1 MSAHKH
7 DIDVKKTA
15 ARVLDAVLALGDR
28 GGIPENEESVA
39 AARAWIE
46 VEVAAVAE
54 RAAEDGCDPSPADL
68 AARLSEAEWSDVVLS
83 LGDDVFHKRRNTAP
97 LVVAVIA
104 LAVLLIAAIWAFTS
118 STPADA
124 PDRATKVDL
133 VIDADGIAD
142 DAELP
147 GTLELGGSGDPVSL
161 EFDSDRLSLGELE
174 PGDYTVTLVETPVLE
189 DGTTFA
195 MADEASF
202 TVEAEDGEREVPV
215 KLDAVKVEDLSD
227 ETRLDLADRAEK
239 ARAEDLAA
247 LLRGDGAAENPDE
260 PAQPEDAPADEP
272 AADPDGGST
281 PQKPAGKPQKGDK
294 PSRPAGGQTSSKP
307 SGGSNGGGTS
317 EPSHKHTWVEQT
329 AQKWVPNNVWVVDK
343 PAWDEKVPG
352 KSFIRCSCGGTFNTN
367 ADWSAHAKS
376 AALAGDLSHTS
387 SVVTGPGTTIH
398 HDEVGH
404 WEDRGHNE
412 TVVTGYACSGCGAK
426 K

>member
-15 ARVLDAVLALGDR
+15 ARVLDAVLALEDR
-28 GGIPENEESVA
+28 GGIPENEDSVA

-46 VEVAAVAE
+46 VEVTAVAE
-54 RAAEDGCDPSPADL
+54 RAAEDGCNPSPAEL

-83 LGDDVFHKRRNTAP
+83 LGDDVFQKRRNTAP

-118 STPADA
+118 GTPADA
-124 PDRATKVDL
+124 PDRAPKVDL
-133 VIDADGIAD
+133 VIDADGIAEG
-142 DAELP
+142 AGLP
-147 GTLELGGSGDPVSL
+147 GTLELAGSGDPVSL

-195 MADEASF
+195 MADEAAF

-239 ARAEDLAA
+239 AHAEDLTA
-247 LLRGDGAAENPDE
+247 LLRGDGTAENPDE
-260 PAQPEDAPADEP
+260 SAQPEDAPADEP
-272 AADPDGGST
+272 ATDPDGGST
-281 PQKPAGKPQKGDK
+281 PQKPADKPQKGDK
-294 PSRPAGGQTSSKP
+294 PSKPAGGQTSSKP

-317 EPSHKHTWVEQT
+317 KPSHQHAWVHHDAVYKT
-329 AQKWVPNNVWVVDK
+329 VHHDAVYNNVWHPPVTVDVTICNACGAENPGRDHMYQHAINGDKGGTHVVTK
-343 PAWDEKVPG
+343 VVKEGYNEQVLVSAAWDEQVLV
-352 KSFIRCSCGGTFNTN
+352 SNAYEECSCG
-367 ADWSAHAKS
+367 A
-376 AALAGDLSHTS
+376 
-387 SVVTGPGTTIH
+387 
-398 HDEVGH
+398 
-404 WEDRGHNE
+404 RR
-412 TVVTGYACSGCGAK
+412 
-426 K
+426 

>member
-15 ARVLDAVLALGDR
+15 GRVLEAVLALEDR
-28 GGIPENEESVA
+28 GGIPENEDSVA

-46 VEVAAVAE
+46 VEVTAVAE
-54 RAAEDGCDPSPADL
+54 RAAEDGCDPSPAEL

-83 LGDDVFHKRRNTAP
+83 LGDDVFQKRRNTAP

-104 LAVLLIAAIWAFTS
+104 LAVLLIASIWAFTS
-118 STPADA
+118 GTSADA
-124 PDRATKVDL
+124 PDRAPKVDL

-142 DAELP
+142 GAELP
-147 GTLELGGSGDPVSL
+147 GTLELAGSGDPVSL

-195 MADEASF
+195 MADEATF
-202 TVEAEDGEREVPV
+202 TVEAEDGEREVPL

-239 ARAEDLAA
+239 AHAEDLAA
-247 LLRGDGAAENPDE
+247 LLRGDEAAQNPDE
-260 PAQPEDAPADEP
+260 SAQPEDAPADES
-272 AADPDGGST
+272 AAGPDGGST
-281 PQKPAGKPQKGDK
+281 PQKPADKPQKGDK
-294 PSRPAGGQTSSKP
+294 PSKPAGGQTSSKP

-352 KSFIRCSCGGTFNTN
+352 KSFIRCSCGATFNTN

-412 TVVTGYACSGCGAK
+412 TVVTGYACSGCGVK

>member
-15 ARVLDAVLALGDR
+15 ARVLDAVLSLEDR
-28 GGIPENEESVA
+28 GGIPENEDSVA

-46 VEVAAVAE
+46 VEVTAVAE
-54 RAAEDGCDPSPADL
+54 RAAEDGCDPSPAEL

-83 LGDDVFHKRRNTAP
+83 LGDDVFQKRRNTAP

-124 PDRATKVDL
+124 PDRAPKVDL

-142 DAELP
+142 GAKLP
-147 GTLELGGSGDPVSL
+147 GALELAGSGDPVSL

-239 ARAEDLAA
+239 AHAEDLAA
-247 LLRGDGAAENPDE
+247 LLRGDGTAENPDE
-260 PAQPEDAPADEP
+260 SAQPEDAPADEP
-272 AADPDGGST
+272 ATDPDGGST
-281 PQKPAGKPQKGDK
+281 PQKPADKPQKGDK
-294 PSRPAGGQTSSKP
+294 PSKPAGGQTSSKP

-317 EPSHKHTWVEQT
+317 KPSHKHTWVEQT

-352 KSFIRCSCGGTFNTN
+352 KAYVQCTCGARFNN
-367 ADWSAHAKS
+367 EYDWGSHSEDAM
-376 AALAGDLSHTS
+376 LNGDFSHS
-387 SVVTGPGTTIH
+387 YSVKREPGTTIH

>member
-15 ARVLDAVLALGDR
+15 ARVLDAVLALEDR
-28 GGIPENEESVA
+28 GGIPENEDSVA

-46 VEVAAVAE
+46 VEVTAVAE

-83 LGDDVFHKRRNTAP
+83 LGDDVFQKRRNTAP

-104 LAVLLIAAIWAFTS
+104 LAVLLIASIWAFTS
-118 STPADA
+118 GTPADA
-124 PDRATKVDL
+124 PDRAPKVDL
-133 VIDADGIAD
+133 VIDADGIAEG
-142 DAELP
+142 AELP
-147 GTLELGGSGDPVSL
+147 GTLELAGSGDPVSL

-239 ARAEDLAA
+239 AHAEDLTA
-247 LLRGDGAAENPDE
+247 LLRGDKAAENSDE
-260 PAQPEDAPADEP
+260 PAHPEDAPADEP

-281 PQKPAGKPQKGDK
+281 PQKPADKPQKGDK
-294 PSRPAGGQTSSKP
+294 TSKPAGGQTSSKP

-317 EPSHKHTWVEQT
+317 KPSHKHTWVEQT

-352 KSFIRCSCGGTFNTN
+352 KSYVQCTCGARFNSN
-367 ADWSAHAKS
+367 AEWSAHNES
-376 AALAGDLSHTS
+376 AMLAGDMSHRS
-387 SVVTGPGTTIH
+387 SVKTEYTTIH

>member
-15 ARVLDAVLALGDR
+15 ARVLDAILSLEDR
-28 GGIPENEESVA
+28 GGIPENEDSVA

-46 VEVAAVAE
+46 VEVTAVAE
-54 RAAEDGCDPSPADL
+54 LAAEDGCDPSPADL

-83 LGDDVFHKRRNTAP
+83 LGDDVFQKRRNTAP

-104 LAVLLIAAIWAFTS
+104 LAVLLIASIWAFTS

-124 PDRATKVDL
+124 PDRAPKVDL

-142 DAELP
+142 GAELP
-147 GTLELGGSGDPVSL
+147 GTLELAGSGDPVSL

-195 MADEASF
+195 MADEATF

-227 ETRLDLADRAEK
+227 ETRLDLVDRAEK
-239 ARAEDLAA
+239 AHAEDLAA
-247 LLRGDGAAENPDE
+247 LLRGDGTAENPDE
-260 PAQPEDAPADEP
+260 SAQPEDAPADEQ
-272 AADPDGGST
+272 AADPDGGSS
-281 PQKPAGKPQKGDK
+281 PQKPADKPQKGDK
-294 PSRPAGGQTSSKP
+294 PSKPAGGQTSSKP
-307 SGGSNGGGTS
+307 SGGSNGGGAS
-317 EPSHKHTWVEQT
+317 KPSHKHTWVEQT
-329 AQKWVPNNVWVVDK
+329 AQKWVPNNVWVVDN

-387 SVVTGPGTTIH
+387 SVVTGPGTIIH

-412 TVVTGYACSGCGAK
+412 TVVTGYACSGCGVK